1 MIEKCVKC
9 INKSNAKELA
19 CLLGL
24 NRSIEDITN
33 MNEEIDV
40 NSLTRKGTTLLH
52 LACEKQDQECLKVLL
67 SHPYININIIDPLT
81 GWTPLITLINSG
93 GDRDCLDILL
103 EKRPN
108 LSLCDKFLENS
119 PLHWAAKLELP
130 HVIYRLVKSG
140 ASINYV
146 SRYSGLTPLHVSIID
161 SCEESAS
168 ELISLSADP
177 MIRDDDYE
185 GYTALHLAVINNLPN
200 IAINILESKSSI
212 DINNCI
218 DNSGNTP
225 LHLAYSQGLIALANR
240 LENYGFDNT
249 RENVNGETP
258 IDLYNKWLQTN
269 KLDKQ
274 IIQESKRDIKE
285 TRNKKH
291 HIDIDKIIETPVSQ
305 FFIKHG
311 LAEKNTLEKDNK
323 KNICKGE
330 FLFKLFYKAGY
341 TEVDDKFVELTD
353 LYIAKIGVKD
363 AAVRSNILRA
373 IQQELKYN
381 QEQLEKLLQEK
392 AKYKRKKT
400 IIYIVIGL
408 LSCIVIFYI
417 TYIFLQAVVD
427 KQSNLQKGSRST
439 RNKKLHSYYA
449 KKKTQFDL

>member
-19 CLLGL
+19 YLLGL
-24 NRSIEDITN
+24 SGSLEDITN
-33 MNEEIDV
+33 LNKEIDV
-40 NSLTRKGTTLLH
+40 NSLTKKGTTLLH

-67 SHPYININIIDPLT
+67 SHPYININIIDPST
-81 GWTPLITLINSG
+81 GWTPLIALINLG

-103 EKRPN
+103 EKKPN
-108 LSLCDKFLENS
+108 LLLCDKFLENS

-161 SCEESAS
+161 GCEESAS
-168 ELISLSADP
+168 ELLSLSANP
-177 MIRDDDYE
+177 MIKDDDYK

-200 IAINILESKSSI
+200 IAVNILESKFSI

-225 LHLAYSQGLIALANR
+225 LHLAYSQGLVALANR

-249 RENVNGETP
+249 RENINGETP

-274 IIQESKRDIKE
+274 IRQESKRDIKE

-291 HIDIDKIIETPVSQ
+291 HIDIDEIIKTPVSQ

-311 LAEKNTLEKDNK
+311 LAEKNTLGKDD

-353 LYIAKIGVKD
+353 LSIARIGVKD

-373 IQQELKYN
+373 IQQELKCN

-392 AKYKRKKT
+392 VKYKRKKT
-400 IIYIVIGL
+400 IIYTVIGL

-417 TYIFLQAVVD
+417 TYIFLQVIVD
-427 KQSNLQKGSRST
+427 KQSNLPKGGRRT
-439 RNKKLHSYYA
+439 ARTKKSYSYYA
-449 KKKTQFDL
+449 KKKAQFDL